1 MAVYIELNEAK
12 TRGSS
17 DEIGTFGDLRP
28 IYLVFCAREPDNAV
42 QHPRNSDVKTPRSNR
57 SRHQFIPSSP
67 VVDFAALGKFM
78 TAKSRFMAALIV
90 LLAHFAT
97 AATAR
102 SRRDQT

>member
-1 MAVYIELNEAK
+1 VFLA
-12 TRGSS
+12 
-17 DEIGTFGDLRP
+17 FG
-28 IYLVFCAREPDNAV
+28 PDNTA

-78 TAKSRFMAALIV
+78 TAKGRFMAALIV
-90 LLAHFAT
+90 LLAYFAT

-102 SRRDQT
+102 SQKDLT